1 MSIAAKPPKSYLS
14 AEEYLAIE
22 RSSDFRSE
30 HIDGEMVAMAGGSW
44 EHSLIIG
51 NALAELKQQ
60 LRGGPYTVHASDLRV
75 QAPDGLR
82 TYPDVVVVC
91 CEPAFADEHRDM
103 VTNPRLILEVLSPT
117 TESYDRGRKF
127 ESYRT
132 IPSLEEYVLV
142 SQERPHVERFLR
154 QPEGAGL
161 FVEVAGL
168 QEALPLS
175 SLGCLL
181 SLEALY
187 EGVDG
192 LS

>member
-1 MSIAAKPPKSYLS
+1 MGVAAKPPKSYLS

-30 HIDGEMVAMAGGSW
+30 YIDGEMVAMAGGSW

-51 NALAELKQQ
+51 NTLAELKRQ
-60 LRGGPYTVHASDLRV
+60 LRGGPCKVQANDLRV
-75 QAPDGLR
+75 QAADGLQ
-82 TYPDVVVVC
+82 TYPDVLVVC
-91 CEPAFADEHRDM
+91 GEPAFADEHRDM
-103 VTNPRLILEVLSPT
+103 VTNPKLILEVLSPT

-154 QPEGAGL
+154 QPEGTWL
-161 FVEVAGL
+161 FADAAGL
-168 QEALPLS
+168 QEIVSLS
-175 SLGCLL
+175 SIGCRL
-181 SLEALY
+181 SLETLY
-187 EGVDG
+187 EGVE

>member
-1 MSIAAKPPKSYLS
+1 MSVSAKPPKSYLS

-30 HIDGEMVAMAGGSW
+30 YIDGEMLKTLEGSW
-44 EHSLIIG
+44 EHSLISG

-60 LRGGPYTVHASDLRV
+60 LRGGPCKVHASDLRV

-91 CEPAFADEHRDM
+91 GEPAFADEHRDM
-103 VTNPRLILEVLSPT
+103 VTNPKLIIEVLSPS

-132 IPSLEEYVLV
+132 LPSLEEYVLI

-154 QPEGAGL
+154 QPEGAWL

-168 QEALPLS
+168 QEAISLPS
-175 SLGCLL
+175 VGCRL

-187 EGVDG
+187 EGVEF
-192 LS
+192 S

>member
-1 MSIAAKPPKSYLS
+1 MSIAAKPPKSYLN

-22 RSSDFRSE
+22 RSSDFRNE
-30 HIDGEMVAMAGGSW
+30 YIDGEMVAMAGGSW

-60 LRGGPYTVHASDLRV
+60 LRGGPCKVHASDLRV
-75 QAPDGLR
+75 QAPDGLQ

-91 CEPAFADEHRDM
+91 GEPAFADAHRDT
-103 VTNPRLILEVLSPT
+103 VTNPKLILEVLSPT

-154 QPEGAGL
+154 QPEGAWL

-168 QEALPLS
+168 QEAISLS
-175 SLGCLL
+175 SLGCRL

-187 EGVDG
+187 EGVEF
-192 LS
+192 S

>member
-1 MSIAAKPPKSYLS
+1 MSVAARPPKSYLS
-14 AEEYLAIE
+14 AEEYLALD

-30 HIDGEMVAMAGGSW
+30 YVDGEMVAMAGGSW

-60 LRGGPYTVHASDLRV
+60 LRGGPCKVHASDLRV
-75 QAPDGLR
+75 QAADGLR

-91 CEPAFADEHRDM
+91 GEPSFADKHRDT
-103 VTNPRLILEVLSPT
+103 VTNPKLIIEVLSPT

-132 IPSLEEYVLV
+132 LPSLEEYVLI
-142 SQERPHVERFLR
+142 SQDRPRVERFLR
-154 QPEGAGL
+154 QQDSAWL

-168 QEALPLS
+168 QEAIALP
-175 SLGCLL
+175 SLGCRL

-187 EGVDG
+187 EGVE
-192 LS
+192 LP

>member
-1 MSIAAKPPKSYLS
+1 MSVPTKIPKPYLS

-22 RSSDFRSE
+22 RSSDCRSE
-30 HIDGEMVAMAGGSW
+30 YIDGEMVAMAGGRW

-60 LRGGPYTVHASDLRV
+60 LRGGPCKVHASDLRV
-75 QAPDGLR
+75 QAADGLR

-91 CEPAFADEHRDM
+91 GEPAFADDHRDT
-103 VTNPRLILEVLSPT
+103 VTNPKLIIEVLSPT

-132 IPSLEEYVLV
+132 LASLEEYVLV
-142 SQERPHVERFLR
+142 SQERPRVERFLR
-154 QPEGAGL
+154 QQESSWL

-168 QEALPLS
+168 PEAISLP
-175 SLGCLL
+175 SLGCRL
-181 SLEALY
+181 SLEAVY
-187 EGVDG
+187 EGVEF
-192 LS
+192 L

>member
-1 MSIAAKPPKSYLS
+1 MSVSAKPPKSYLS

-22 RSSDFRSE
+22 RSSEFRSE
-30 HIDGEMVAMAGGSW
+30 YIDGEKVARPEGGW

-60 LRGGPYTVHASDLRV
+60 LRGGPCKVHANNLRV
-75 QAPDGLR
+75 QAADGFR

-91 CEPAFADEHRDM
+91 GEPAFADEHRDM
-103 VTNPRLILEVLSPT
+103 VTNPKLIIEVLSPT

-127 ESYRT
+127 ESYPT

-154 QPEGAGL
+154 QPEGAWL

-168 QEALPLS
+168 QETVSLV
-175 SLGCLL
+175 SLGCRLT
-181 SLEALY
+181 LEALY
-187 EGVDG
+187 EGVE
-192 LS
+192 LL

>member
-14 AEEYLAIE
+14 AEEYLALE
-22 RSSDFRSE
+22 RGSELRSE
-30 HIDGEMVAMAGGSW
+30 YVDGEMVAMAGGSW

-60 LRGGPYTVHASDLRV
+60 LRGGLCKVHANDLRV
-75 QAPDGLR
+75 LAADGLQ
-82 TYPDVVVVC
+82 TYPDVLVVC
-91 CEPAFADEHRDM
+91 GEPAFADEHRDM
-103 VTNPRLILEVLSPT
+103 VTNPKLIIEVLSPT

-132 IPSLEEYVLV
+132 IPSLEEHVLV

-154 QPEGAGL
+154 QPEGAWL
-161 FVEVAGL
+161 FVEVMGL
-168 QEALPLS
+168 QESISLS
-175 SLGCLL
+175 SLGCRL
-181 SLEALY
+181 SLAALY
-187 EGVDG
+187 EGVE

>member
-14 AEEYLAIE
+14 AEEYPAIE

-30 HIDGEMVAMAGGSW
+30 CIDGEMMAMATGSW

-51 NALAELKQQ
+51 NALADLKQQ
-60 LRGGPYTVHASDLRV
+60 LRGGPCKVHASDLRV
-75 QAPDGLR
+75 QAPDGLQ

-91 CEPAFADEHRDM
+91 GEPAFADEHRDM
-103 VTNPRLILEVLSPT
+103 VTNPKLIIEVLSPT

-142 SQERPHVERFLR
+142 SQDRPRVERFLR
-154 QPEGAGL
+154 QPEGAWL

-168 QEALPLS
+168 QEAISLP
-175 SLGCLL
+175 SLGCHL

-187 EGVDG
+187 EGVEFP
-192 LS
+192 